1 MKLLSFSDVA
11 HFPEKCEKRTH
22 AIITFWKE
30 LKDKSNIKNRPYI
43 PFSNTHIWTDL
54 FLSVQTLQNVTGLEV
69 GVREW
74 NGNEIGRMGTEIIWE
89 GGEGMRILCIL
100 HVRVQQSTVDF
111 TSTTTPI
118 RSRFAHSVNRGV
130 NLPTQGITDSFISL
144 ALNGQ

>member
-1 MKLLSFSDVA
+1 ML
-11 HFPEKCEKRTH
+11 TH
-22 AIITFWKE
+22 TIFIFWKE
-30 LKDKSNIKNRPYI
+30 LKDKNNVTNRPYI
-43 PFSNTHIWTDL
+43 PFSYTYIWTDL

-89 GGEGMRILCIL
+89 GREGMRILCIL

-130 NLPTQGITDSFISL
+130 NSPTQSITDFFNSL